1 MNKKTSKKITSKTT
15 SKITS
20 KTTSKKISKKTS
32 KKNSKQASKTTSKS
46 KSNNI
51 NQIIKNINSVK
62 KKLTDKN
69 IKENFWVICDRV
81 DFKPLTKIIV
91 KDNDEEIKSIIR
103 SIKEIRDHLL
113 DEKGEYYSG
122 KKFANIKVQIHTD
135 ILTKLI
141 NLKYKGPINNSILL
155 HKDFK
160 EIIDKPILSVIITVY
175 VINDSGNIN
184 TVSPTDSDTWGL
196 KVNYY
201 IDDFSSIKFKLKNVE
216 VLMRLVTDSV
226 VKSDLIKGISWKN
239 IANKLKSKK

>member
-1 MNKKTSKKITSKTT
+1 MNKKTSKITSKKT
-15 SKITS
+15 SKQNSKKTS
-20 KTTSKKISKKTS
+20 KQTS
-32 KKNSKQASKTTSKS
+32 KKNSKKTSKQTS
-46 KSNNI
+46 KKKSNNI

-62 KKLTDKN
+62 KKLDDKN

-81 DFKPLTKIIV
+81 DFKPLTKIIL
-91 KDNDEEIKSIIR
+91 KDDEEIKSIIR

-113 DEKGEYYSG
+113 DEKGEYYAG

-135 ILTKLI
+135 VLTKLT
-141 NLKYKGPINNSILL
+141 NLKYKGPINNSILS
-155 HKDFK
+155 HKEFK
-160 EIIDKPILSVIITVY
+160 EIEEKPILSVIITVY

-184 TVSPTDSDTWGL
+184 TVNPNESDTWGL

-239 IANKLKSKK
+239 IATKLKSKK